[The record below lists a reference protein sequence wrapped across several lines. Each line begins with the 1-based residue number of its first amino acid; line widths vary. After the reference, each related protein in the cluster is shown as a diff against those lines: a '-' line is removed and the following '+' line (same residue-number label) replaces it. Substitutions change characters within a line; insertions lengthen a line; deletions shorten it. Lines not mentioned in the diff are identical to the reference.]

1 MPARC
6 KARAVP
12 YISGLTTKGGEL
24 FRLILFA
31 ALVAV
36 PIAEIAV
43 FLLVGGAIGA
53 LPTIGLIV
61 LTAIIGTVL
70 LRRQGTAAFARLQDD
85 IRANRVPAAAI
96 GHALTVA
103 VAGVL
108 LLTPG
113 FITDAVGFLLFI
125 PAVRAGLWRQIRNSI
140 KIHRLEPEGPTYR
153 QSEPQR
159 RGSRTID
166 LDEGEYRPSDP
177 TSPWGG
183 SDR

>member
-1 MPARC
+1 M
-6 KARAVP
+6 
-12 YISGLTTKGGEL
+12 

-43 FLLVGGAIGA
+43 FLVVGGAIGA

-70 LRRQGTAAFARLQDD
+70 LRRQGTAAFARLQED

-103 VAGVL
+103 IAGFL

-113 FITDAVGFLLFI
+113 FITDAVGFLLFV
-125 PAVRAGLWRQIRNSI
+125 PAVRGALWRQIRSSI
-140 KIHRLEPEGPTYR
+140 KVHRLDPEGFGQGPAG
-153 QSEPQR
+153 PGGGPP
-159 RGSRTID
+159 RGPRTID
-166 LDEGEYRPSDP
+166 LEEGEFGPADPS
-177 TSPWGG
+177 SPWGG
-183 SDR
+183 GSER